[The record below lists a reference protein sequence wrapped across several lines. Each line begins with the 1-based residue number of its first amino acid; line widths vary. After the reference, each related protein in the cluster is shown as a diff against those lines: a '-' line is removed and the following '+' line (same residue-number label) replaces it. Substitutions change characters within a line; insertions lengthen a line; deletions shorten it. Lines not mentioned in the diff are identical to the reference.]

1 MTEPTLQQYLET
13 AIRLAKDAGCMMMS
27 TSGKNSQI
35 DEKANFR
42 DLVTETDKAIE
53 DYVFNSLKKIY
64 PNCACIGEETYKG
77 SVELD
82 DRATFIVDP
91 IDVSVFYWILDLDQS
106 LIKRTNLPLFSTQ

>member
-1 MTEPTLQQYLET
+1 MTEPTLQHYLET
-13 AIRLAKDAGCMMMS
+13 AIRLAKDAGYMMMS

-53 DYVFNSLKKIY
+53 DYVFSSLKKIY
-64 PNCACIGEETYKG
+64 PNCALIGEETYKG

-82 DRATFIVDP
+82 DRPTFIVDP
-91 IDVSVFYWILDLDQS
+91 IDVSVANEI
-106 LIKRTNLPLFSTQ
+106 